1 MIRYA
6 LACDKGHTFESWFA
20 NSATYDRQVKRG
32 LVSCPV
38 CNSTK
43 VEKAIMAPRVAGTKR
58 RGDAS
63 VSAPMP
69 EGPASSQPSASKAAP
84 EAPQTNVPAP
94 VAMMSP
100 QEREFRKKLK
110 ELREHL
116 IRNADYVGRRFP
128 EEARARCTTARSST
142 ARSTA
147 RPRLTRPRSCTKK
160 GSSFTRC
167 PCCRTSGTDQRP
179 TSTWSWP
186 VSAHLKQKPYF
197 FAPRHPNRIRISGAS
212 RINSDYHELENLIF
226 NQRAY
231 ATL

>member
-6 LACDKGHTFESWFA
+6 LACDEGHAVESWFA

-63 VSAPMP
+63 LSAPMP
-69 EGPASSQPSASKAAP
+69 EGPASSQPSASKAPP
-84 EAPQTNVPAP
+84 EAPQTNVP

-110 ELREHL
+110 ELRDHL
-116 IRNADYVGRRFP
+116 TKNADYVGQKFP
-128 EEARARCTTARSST
+128 EEARKMHYGETEHRSIYGEAT
-142 ARSTA
+142 
-147 RPRLTRPRSCTKK
+147 P
-160 GSSFTRC
+160 
-167 PCCRTSGTDQRP
+167 DQAKELHEEGIEFHP
-179 TSTWSWP
+179 LP
-186 VSAHLKQKPYF
+186 VLPDE
-197 FAPRHPNRIRISGAS
+197 RN
-212 RINSDYHELENLIF
+212 
-226 NQRAY
+226 
-231 ATL
+231 

>member
-6 LACDKGHTFESWFA
+6 LACDEGHAFESWFA

-69 EGPASSQPSASKAAP
+69 EGLASSQPSASKAPP

-100 QEREFRKKLK
+100 QEREFRSKLK

-128 EEARARCTTARSST
+128 EEARKMHYGEIEHRSVYGEAT
-142 ARSTA
+142 
-147 RPRLTRPRSCTKK
+147 P
-160 GSSFTRC
+160 
-167 PCCRTSGTDQRP
+167 DQAKELHEEGVEFHP
-179 TSTWSWP
+179 LP
-186 VSAHLKQKPYF
+186 VLPDEW
-197 FAPRHPNRIRISGAS
+197 N
-212 RINSDYHELENLIF
+212 
-226 NQRAY
+226 
-231 ATL
+231 

>member
-6 LACDKGHTFESWFA
+6 LACDEGHAFESWFA

-43 VEKAIMAPRVAGTKR
+43 VEKAIMAPRVARTKR

-69 EGPASSQPSASKAAP
+69 EGPASSQPSASKAPP

-100 QEREFRKKLK
+100 QEREFRRKLK

-128 EEARARCTTARSST
+128 EEARKMHYGEIEHRSVYGEAT
-142 ARSTA
+142 PDQAKELHEEGIEFH
-147 RPRLTRPRSCTKK
+147 PLPVL
-160 GSSFTRC
+160 
-167 PCCRTSGTDQRP
+167 RTSGTDKRP
-179 TSTWSWP
+179 TSTWSWL
-186 VSAHLKQKPYF
+186 VSSVMRLSRLCRTPDEADAENEHANSQQYCAH
-197 FAPRHPNRIRISGAS
+197 IGEI
-212 RINSDYHELENLIF
+212 D
-226 NQRAY
+226 
-231 ATL
+231 